1 MYRRWL
7 IVALCFCA
15 FSGCVSC
22 QSNYDYCGPMPDTGG
37 DFMYRKNSILGG
49 DPSMPL
55 ADETNQDQAGEEA
68 EGEGGPEPTPAPPP
82 DELPAPGLDLDDEEA
97 PDMLPSDG
105 EPQAGDDEAGESE
118 PDEEL
123 TGDEVETDEELT
135 DDESPAVESEK
146 VAEKPVSTLQWHAP
160 ATKPA
165 TSPIKQVRFR

>member
-1 MYRRWL
+1 MHRRWL

-22 QSNYDYCGPMPDTGG
+22 QSNYDYCGPMPDEGG

-55 ADETNQDQAGEEA
+55 ADEANQDRAAQEAGA
-68 EGEGGPEPTPAPPP
+68 EDGAEPTPAPPP
-82 DELPAPGLDLDDEEA
+82 DEIPGPGLDFEGDDGS
-97 PDMLPSDG
+97 DMLPSDG

-118 PDEEL
+118 
-123 TGDEVETDEELT
+123 TDEELT
-135 DDESPAVESEK
+135 DGDGADAESEML
-146 VAEKPVSTLQWHAP
+146 AETPVSTLQWHAP
-160 ATKPA
+160 SAKPA